1 MPTMSSVPVNLHT
14 TLLFTLITTPISLL
28 FLALF
33 LVVFSSLQNPKREIR
48 KIMKFLEKDLDEEVL
63 NRIIYNTSFEIM
75 KDNPMANYTRD
86 FEGVMDH
93 SVSPFMR
100 KGTEFYYWH

>member
-1 MPTMSSVPVNLHT
+1 MSFVPVNLQT
-14 TLLFTLITTPISLL
+14 TRLFTLRSTAISLR

-33 LVVFSSLQNPKREIR
+33 HVVLSSLQNPEREIQ
-48 KIMKFLEKDLDEEVL
+48 KIMKFLEKDLDDKVL
-63 NRIIYNTSFEIM
+63 NKIIYNTSFEIM

-86 FEGVMDH
+86 FVGIMDH

-100 KGTEFYYWH
+100 KGTEFYCWH